1 MKRIY
6 IGYDPREA
14 EAYAVCQHSLEHHI
28 KLAGGVAGLEYEI
41 RGLCLDDLRAAGL
54 YTRPTGRT
62 HAGLLW
68 DNISGAPMSTE
79 FAISRF
85 LVPHLEGYQGWA
97 MFLDCDM
104 LWRADP
110 RELFALADPQC
121 AAMCVKHQY
130 EPRASVKMDDQIQ
143 LGYGRKLW
151 SSVMLFNCG
160 HASNRALDVALINS
174 VPGRDLHRFCWLRD
188 EEIGSL
194 PEAWNYIPSHSNG
207 GTANLVHWTEGGPW
221 FEGYRNVPLADEWR
235 EMRSLWL
242 RSC

>member
-1 MKRIY
+1 MLSAPCFLTGRWCWGGVCRGGSAVLSPSLPQRAAMKRIY

-85 LVPHLEGYQGWA
+85 LVPHLEGYQ
-97 MFLDCDM
+97 
-104 LWRADP
+104 
-110 RELFALADPQC
+110 
-121 AAMCVKHQY
+121 
-130 EPRASVKMDDQIQ
+130 
-143 LGYGRKLW
+143 
-151 SSVMLFNCG
+151 
-160 HASNRALDVALINS
+160 
-174 VPGRDLHRFCWLRD
+174 
-188 EEIGSL
+188 
-194 PEAWNYIPSHSNG
+194 
-207 GTANLVHWTEGGPW
+207 
-221 FEGYRNVPLADEWR
+221 
-235 EMRSLWL
+235 
-242 RSC
+242 